1 MRLSRLD
8 ALGKIRCSFSS
19 SIININMSF
28 VVVISI
34 ISVIIQVMDRSF
46 GNTVIRSLQNLFPR
60 ADVLV
65 FGLLIIIS
73 IAMQSVLIKYTSR
86 SAKIEGNRSR
96 LGRILFVVTVLLQY
110 SAIGIL
116 ITILFQIV
124 FTSEYNV
131 YLLETVAGIN
141 LITSSILLAI
151 LSSRFI
157 RAFMNVSSIVVLAY
171 SVGIA
176 ALSLS
181 GIITFIYI
189 DSFLQ
194 RKPDY
199 ITSLYNPWTSYAPTT
214 VSQIFSAYQLIG
226 IISFVTLWIA
236 TVFLTNHYA
245 SRTKTKYWIIV
256 SLPIIYFAS
265 IYLITYLEHLHL
277 LELLGISDNPVY
289 GYIYNLFLNTV
300 KTAGGIL
307 FGFAFFAISRKIS
320 HVQLK
325 QSIIMTGIGLI
336 LLFGANASSLIIMT
350 TYPPWG
356 IISITF
362 MIVGAYF
369 IVIGLDSAGLYL
381 ATDSSLRKIIQISP
395 LKDYEILKSL
405 GQAKVQDAVLSRVQY
420 VSKQV
425 IDELESNNLVRTS
438 LEPVDIRQYIQEVI
452 REKTTIDL
460 SLSQKQKDRV
470 SD

>member
-1 MRLSRLD
+1 
-8 ALGKIRCSFSS
+8 
-19 SIININMSF
+19 MSF

-46 GNTVIRSLQNLFPR
+46 GNTVILSFQNLFPR

-110 SAIGIL
+110 SVIGIL

-124 FTSEYNV
+124 FRSEYNV

-157 RAFMNVSSIVVLAY
+157 RAFMNVSSKVVLAY

-245 SRTKTKYWIIV
+245 SRTKTKYWIMV
-256 SLPIIYFAS
+256 SIPIIYFAS

-289 GYIYNLFLNTV
+289 GYVYNLFLNTV
-300 KTAGGIL
+300 KTAGGIM

-325 QSIIMTGIGLI
+325 QSINMAGIGLI

-350 TYPPWG
+350 PYPPWG
-356 IISITF
+356 IISISF

-395 LKDYEILKSL
+395 LKDYDILKSL
-405 GQAKVQDAVLSRVQY
+405 GQAKVQDAVLSRVQH

>member
-1 MRLSRLD
+1 
-8 ALGKIRCSFSS
+8 
-19 SIININMSF
+19 MSF

-46 GNTVIRSLQNLFPR
+46 GNTVILSLQNLFPR

-110 SAIGIL
+110 SVIGIL

-124 FTSEYNV
+124 FRSEYNV

-157 RAFMNVSSIVVLAY
+157 RAFMNVSSKVVLAY

-245 SRTKTKYWIIV
+245 SRTKTKYWIMV
-256 SLPIIYFAS
+256 SIPIIYFAS

-277 LELLGISDNPVY
+277 LELLRISDNPVY
-289 GYIYNLFLNTV
+289 GYVYNLFLNTV
-300 KTAGGIL
+300 KTAGGIM

-325 QSIIMTGIGLI
+325 QSINMAGIGLI

-350 TYPPWG
+350 PYPPWG
-356 IISITF
+356 IISISF

-395 LKDYEILKSL
+395 LKDYDILKSL
-405 GQAKVQDAVLSRVQY
+405 GQAKVQDAVLSRVQH

>member
-1 MRLSRLD
+1 
-8 ALGKIRCSFSS
+8 
-19 SIININMSF
+19 MSF

-46 GNTVIRSLQNLFPR
+46 GNTVILSLQNLFPR

-110 SAIGIL
+110 SVIGIL

-124 FTSEYNV
+124 FRSEYNV

-157 RAFMNVSSIVVLAY
+157 RAFMNVSSKVVLAY

-245 SRTKTKYWIIV
+245 SRTKTKYWIMV

-300 KTAGGIL
+300 KTAGGIM

-325 QSIIMTGIGLI
+325 QSISMTGIGLI

-350 TYPPWG
+350 PYPPWG

-395 LKDYEILKSL
+395 LKDYDILK
-405 GQAKVQDAVLSRVQY
+405 
-420 VSKQV
+420 
-425 IDELESNNLVRTS
+425 
-438 LEPVDIRQYIQEVI
+438 
-452 REKTTIDL
+452 
-460 SLSQKQKDRV
+460 
-470 SD
+470 

>member
-46 GNTVIRSLQNLFPR
+46 GNTVILSLQNLFPR

-110 SAIGIL
+110 SVIGIL

-124 FTSEYNV
+124 FRSEYNV

-157 RAFMNVSSIVVLAY
+157 RAFMNVSSKVVLAY

-245 SRTKTKYWIIV
+245 SRTKTKYWIMV
-256 SLPIIYFAS
+256 SIPIIYFAS

-289 GYIYNLFLNTV
+289 GYVYNLFLNTV
-300 KTAGGIL
+300 KTAGGIM

-325 QSIIMTGIGLI
+325 QSINMTEIGLI

-350 TYPPWG
+350 PYPPW
-356 IISITF
+356 
-362 MIVGAYF
+362 V
-369 IVIGLDSAGLYL
+369 LYQL
-381 ATDSSLRKIIQISP
+381 L
-395 LKDYEILKSL
+395 L
-405 GQAKVQDAVLSRVQY
+405 
-420 VSKQV
+420 
-425 IDELESNNLVRTS
+425 
-438 LEPVDIRQYIQEVI
+438 
-452 REKTTIDL
+452 
-460 SLSQKQKDRV
+460 
-470 SD
+470 